1 MSQLVEPRLRA
12 MMEEADAECRTRENS
27 HALESGARYSR
38 RGYFDTVQRNLAD
51 VLAMLDRSTS

>member
-1 MSQLVEPRLRA
+1 